1 MRIAYFDCFSGAAG
15 DMIVAA
21 LSDAGVPEAALR
33 AAAGGLGVTGFGLRF
48 ERVKRKGLAAA
59 RFVVELEKGTP
70 QPHRHLHHVEK
81 ILDAAA
87 LGAGVRDRAKSVF
100 RRLAEAEA
108 RVHGTTIEKVHFHEV
123 GAIDAIIDVALA
135 SYCLDYLKVDRV
147 VCSPIPT
154 GRGSIVCDHGVMPVP
169 APATAELLRGVPLSE
184 VNVESELTTP
194 TGAALLTT
202 LASAFGPAPAMR
214 LDAIGVGAGGRDLP
228 NRANV
233 MRVLIGEA
241 DGVAADEVVVL
252 EANLDDASPQVLAY
266 AAERLL
272 EAGGLDVYSVPI
284 QMKKG
289 RSGVMLCVLCEPQR
303 AAACEGTLFRETPT
317 LGVRRTTMQR
327 RVLPRRFETVRTR
340 FGPIR
345 MKVAE
350 GPGGTQ
356 ASPEYEDCRE
366 AAIRTGTPL
375 REVILAAVKAW
386 SPGGSGER

>member
-33 AAAGGLGVTGFGLRF
+33 EAAGGLGVAGFGLRF

-59 RFVVELEKGTP
+59 RFVVELAPGTP

-87 LGAGVRDRAKSVF
+87 LSGVVRDRAKAVF

-108 RVHGTTIEKVHFHEV
+108 KVHATTVEKVHFHEV
-123 GAIDAIIDVALA
+123 GAIDAIVDVALA
-135 SYCLDYLKVDRV
+135 SFCLDFLKVDRI

-169 APATAELLRGVPLSE
+169 APATAELLRGAPLAE
-184 VNVESELTTP
+184 ADVEAELTTP

-214 LDAIGVGAGGRDLP
+214 LAAIGVGAGGRDLP

-233 MRVLIGEA
+233 MRVLVGEA
-241 DGVAADEVVVL
+241 DGAASDEVVVL
-252 EANLDDASPQVLAY
+252 EANLDDASPQVLAF

-289 RSGVMLCVLCEPQR
+289 RSGVMLCVLCEPGR
-303 AAACEGTLFRETPT
+303 VAACEETLFRETPT
-317 LGVRRTTMQR
+317 LGVRRTTMHR
-327 RVLPRRFETVRTR
+327 RVLPRRFETVGTR

-350 GPGGTQ
+350 GPGGVR

-375 REVILAAVKAW
+375 REVILEAVRAW
-386 SPGGSGER
+386 SPGGSAGG